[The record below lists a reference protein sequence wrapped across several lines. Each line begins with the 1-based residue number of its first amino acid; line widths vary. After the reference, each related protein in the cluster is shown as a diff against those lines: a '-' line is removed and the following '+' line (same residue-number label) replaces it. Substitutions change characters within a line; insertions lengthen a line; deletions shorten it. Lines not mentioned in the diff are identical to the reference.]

1 MPLLPLFKPRR
12 RAAENARQ
20 KNHIAFLH
28 SLQSIMVLPDVNDYK
43 VMDCAGACE
52 ASPPSA
58 AEYEPQSIRSSGGS
72 TGLVGKRNQ
81 LTGKSRPKDPED
93 PRSTQVEAV

>member
-1 MPLLPLFKPRR
+1 MSVRLRLAAPLLPLLPLFKPRW

-43 VMDCAGACE
+43 EMDCAGASALSRGIRTDMKLKVSKAPE
-52 ASPPSA
+52 AAP
-58 AEYEPQSIRSSGGS
+58 
-72 TGLVGKRNQ
+72 
-81 LTGKSRPKDPED
+81 D
-93 PRSTQVEAV
+93 